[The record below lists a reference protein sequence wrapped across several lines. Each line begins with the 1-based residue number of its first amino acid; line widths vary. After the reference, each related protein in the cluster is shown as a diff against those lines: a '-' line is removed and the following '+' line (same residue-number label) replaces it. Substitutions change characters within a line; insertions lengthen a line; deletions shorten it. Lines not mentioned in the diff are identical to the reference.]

1 MTKYNGLNVVKNTSK
16 KRVGRG
22 ISAGG
27 GKTAGRGT
35 KGQKSRTGKKLRATF
50 AGGQR
55 ELVRAVPKLKGFKSK
70 RVPAQ
75 VVYADQLDT
84 VKGAKIDNAKLY
96 EAGLIATPYH
106 AVKIIARGEFASKA
120 TVETQGM
127 SEGAIRALEKNG
139 GKFVETKT
147 PELPVSTR
155 AKKVS
160 MREKAAAKQ
169 EAKAERSPKTKK
181 A

>member
-1 MTKYNGLNVVKNTSK
+1 MKYHELDAKKNQAR

-55 ELVRAVPKLKGFKSK
+55 ELVQAVPKLKGFKSK

-75 VVYADQLDT
+75 VVYADQLDLL
-84 VKGAKIDNAKLY
+84 KGTKVDNAKLFA
-96 EAGLIATPYH
+96 AGLISTPYH
-106 AVKIIARGEFASKA
+106 AVKVIARGEFASKA

-127 SEGAIRALEKNG
+127 RAGVVKALEKNG
-139 GKFVETKT
+139 GKFVKTKT
-147 PELPVSTR
+147 PELPASTR
-155 AKKVS
+155 EKKIS
-160 MREKAAAKQ
+160 MREKQAAKKS
-169 EAKAERSPKTKK
+169 E
-181 A
+181 